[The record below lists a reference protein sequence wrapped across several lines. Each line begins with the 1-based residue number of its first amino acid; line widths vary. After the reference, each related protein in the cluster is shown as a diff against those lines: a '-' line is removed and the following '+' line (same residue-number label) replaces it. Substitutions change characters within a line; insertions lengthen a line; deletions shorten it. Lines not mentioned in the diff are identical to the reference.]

1 MIDWNWPS
9 CWIKLGQ
16 LSANLPGGRA
26 ADIRSSYI
34 VSIFENSPATSWR
47 IIFCAAA
54 AVEEES
60 SGASAC
66 GCPAGAGV
74 CADAENVGN
83 RKTSTTKTVLFN
95 KESPCGCI
103 FPRSKSI
110 QETPSSYGNLVRGS
124 TAPACASR
132 KLAEKH
138 GEPPVAI
145 PLRAVQKCWWP
156 ESECRR
162 SRRKTRW

>member
-34 VSIFENSPATSWR
+34 ASIFETSPAPSWR
-47 IIFCAAA
+47 IIFCAAS
-54 AVEEES
+54 AVEEEL

-74 CADAENVGN
+74 CAEVENVAN

-110 QETPSSYGNLVRGS
+110 QETPFILREFGQRLYCTGVRVEEVSGEAWRATSSHPSSCRTKMFV
-124 TAPACASR
+124 ASIR
-132 KLAEKH
+132 DSSK
-138 GEPPVAI
+138 
-145 PLRAVQKCWWP
+145 
-156 ESECRR
+156 
-162 SRRKTRW
+162 